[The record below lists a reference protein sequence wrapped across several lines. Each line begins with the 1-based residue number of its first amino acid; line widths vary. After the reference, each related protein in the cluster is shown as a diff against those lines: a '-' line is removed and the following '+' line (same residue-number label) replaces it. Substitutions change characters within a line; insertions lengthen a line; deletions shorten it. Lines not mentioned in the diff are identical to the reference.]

1 MIPVFKKGDLSQPGN
16 YRPISLTST
25 VCKVFESIIRNNI
38 IRHMSSNALF
48 AKEQHG
54 FLPRKSCITQL
65 LTATEYW
72 SEVLQHGDSVDVVYF
87 DFRKAFDS
95 VPHQRLLLKLKSY
108 GIVRVVY
115 WIGSLPSL
123 QIENRELLLM
133 NLTLAGLMSLVAFPR
148 DQC

>member
-1 MIPVFKKGDLSQPGN
+1 
-16 YRPISLTST
+16 
-25 VCKVFESIIRNNI
+25 
-38 IRHMSSNALF
+38 MSSNALF

-72 SEVLQHGDSVDVVYF
+72 SEVLQQGDSVDVVYF
-87 DFRKAFDS
+87 DFRKEFDS

-108 GIVRVVY
+108 GIEGHLLD
-115 WIGSLPSL
+115 WITTFLT
-123 QIENRELLLM
+123 NRKQELLSM
-133 NLTLAGLMSLVAFPR
+133 NLTLAGLMLLVAFLG